1 MPPSLTGMAR
11 AYGEPNESGN
21 ISAASVRH
29 EVCLVRFDR
38 RHTDKKF
45 GRDFLCRHSAS
56 DHLQDLSLTRSKPRV
71 CPAVAVTRPGRSAC
85 RAKIALAIC
94 SRIAGGFSV

>member
-1 MPPSLTGMAR
+1 MVR

-45 GRDFLCRHSAS
+45 GRDFLCRHFTT
-56 DHLQDLSLTRSKPRV
+56 DHLQ
-71 CPAVAVTRPGRSAC
+71 GR
-85 RAKIALAIC
+85 
-94 SRIAGGFSV
+94 AGKWRRTVGKARRE